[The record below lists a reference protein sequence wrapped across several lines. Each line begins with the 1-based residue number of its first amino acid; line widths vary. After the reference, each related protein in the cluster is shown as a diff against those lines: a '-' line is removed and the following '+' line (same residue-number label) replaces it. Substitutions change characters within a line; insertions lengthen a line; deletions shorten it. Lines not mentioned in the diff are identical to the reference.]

1 MKFSVKNIDKCRRKI
16 EIKIPSD
23 AVANEKTK
31 AIGIYAKHANI
42 SGFRKGK
49 APLNVVENKYN
60 KEIIK
65 DVKDQLLPLFYQKA
79 IKESELKV
87 VNVIE
92 CSEINISSD
101 YSATFDVTIDIYP
114 KFKLPKYIDIS
125 VSTILD
131 EVTEKD
137 IDEQIENLLN
147 QFSTYEIM
155 NEKKIEFGDMGQ
167 LEYEGFIDG
176 QTLRD
181 VIPESKG
188 LASGK
193 DYWVSAD
200 EHSFIPDMG
209 HQIIGLSVGDNKEIE
224 VIFPKS
230 FMINE
235 LSEKKVTYKV
245 KIQSIKIKI
254 KAKLDDE
261 LLKKIQVESIKEL
274 KEIFRDQLSQQAK
287 NKELSE
293 KHQQIISYLLKK
305 TKIDV
310 PESAVQQQTR
320 DMMYTLARQKMMAGA
335 SQNDLADDQE
345 NLLIEAKE
353 KAMENVK
360 LKFIGLA
367 IADEQNFTVS
377 DNEIDAEIA
386 QIAYQQKKKPE
397 EVKSEMIKNSTLES
411 VGEQIKFNK
420 ALEFMVEKSKNK

>member
-16 EIKIPSD
+16 EIKIPSSD
-23 AVANEKTK
+23 VTNEKVK
-31 AIGIYAKHANI
+31 AVSIYAKHANI
-42 SGFRKGK
+42 PGFRKGK
-49 APLNVVENKYN
+49 APLNVVEKKYN
-60 KEIIK
+60 KEIIN
-65 DVKDQLLPLFYQKA
+65 DVKEQLLPMFYQKA

-101 YSATFDVTIDIYP
+101 LSATFDVTIDIYP
-114 KFKLPKYIDIS
+114 KFKLPKYTDIS
-125 VSTILD
+125 ISTTLD

-147 QFSTYEIM
+147 QFSTYEVM

-167 LEYEGFIDG
+167 LEYEAFIDG
-176 QTLRD
+176 HALRD

-209 HQIIGLSVGDNKEIE
+209 HKIIGLSVDDEKEIE
-224 VIFPKS
+224 ITFPKS

-254 KAKLDDE
+254 KAKLDDD
-261 LLKKIQVESIKEL
+261 LLKKIQVESIEQL
-274 KEIFRDQLSQQAK
+274 KDIFRDQLNQQAK

-293 KHQQIISYLLKK
+293 KHEQIISYLLKK

-320 DMMYTLARQKMMAGA
+320 EMMYTLARQKMMAGA
-335 SQNDLADDQE
+335 SQNDLSNDQE
-345 NLLIEAKE
+345 KLLIEAKE
-353 KAMENVK
+353 KALENVK
-360 LKFIGLA
+360 LKFIGLS
-367 IADEQNFTVS
+367 IADEQNFTVA
-377 DNEIDAEIA
+377 DHEIDAEIA

-397 EVKSEMIKNSTLES
+397 EVKLEMEKNSTIES
-411 VGEQIKFNK
+411 VNEQIKFNK
-420 ALEFMVEKSKNK
+420 ALEFMIEKSKNK

>member
-200 EHSFIPDMG
+200 EHSFIPEMG

-293 KHQQIISYLLKK
+293 KHEQIISYLLKK

-320 DMMYTLARQKMMAGA
+320 EMMYTLARQKMMAGA

-353 KAMENVK
+353 KAVENVK

>member
-293 KHQQIISYLLKK
+293 KHEQIISYLLKK

-353 KAMENVK
+353 KAIENVK